1 MKRKLLFLFVM
12 LLTLSGTAQTMQQ
25 STTLIDENTEF
36 SAPPLQNVNFQTD
49 AISIWSLPSTGATS
63 GNTRC
68 PGNTF
73 RYQRTSYLITA
84 AEMAASGFP
93 SGNEIN
99 SIGFLIGTAGVGTQT
114 GTFTVYLRNT
124 TDATY
129 SLGTTW
135 DISAFTKVS
144 EIANWTVP
152 IAAGSYEVPFS
163 GGSSFTYNGGGVYV
177 AWEFSNPAGT
187 LGTTALVALCNLN
200 LSSGLM
206 GQRSSTAMPTTL
218 AASNWRPATIF
229 GNNFYTD
236 IIQVSNIYT
245 NERNPIPFGLP
256 TPVDVRVTNV
266 SATPQNFDLT
276 LTIKDAA
283 TSTTR
288 FTTTQPVALGA
299 NTSSIVSFTGW
310 NPSIQENVNIST
322 STSAVAGENWTI
334 NNTLSIP
341 GNVNDNLY
349 SYTYTTS
356 GSSGFGYTYPN
367 TGIFATKFK
376 MNNQGK
382 VTGANLLIANFAANT
397 GNTVYAVVL
406 NSVGAIVAQSAD
418 YVIVA
423 GDLGNMKSFTFPTPP
438 VFTDEDFYIG
448 IAQTAGTVQWYPIG
462 TLNESPRRL
471 GKYYETTITGG
482 TLTELA
488 TNWNLKFGMEAVVAP
503 NFSLPTITTVA
514 ASGITSTLATV
525 NGTAMA
531 NNNNVSVT
539 FEYGLTT
546 SYGST
551 ATGTPATVSGTN
563 VTSFSSN
570 LTGLTPLT
578 TYHYRAVG
586 TISGVFKYYGA
597 DMTFT
602 TTAPPP
608 TVVTTAATAVGN
620 SDATLN
626 GTVNAN
632 TASSTVTFEWGL
644 TTAYGTTVSATPNTV
659 NGSTTTPVSAS
670 IAGLT
675 INTTYHFRVKAV
687 SSGGTS
693 YGDDKTFLTGCS
705 VPATPGTISGPVS
718 VCQGAS
724 GVVYSVA
731 PVLNADTYIW
741 TLPTGGTI
749 TSGDGTNSIIV
760 AYSASAS
767 SGNVTVKGNNACG
780 DGNTNSL
787 AVTLN
792 PAPVPALTA
801 GPLSVC
807 AGTTGVIYSTVSGMT
822 GYTWTIS
829 SGGSITAGAGTNSI
843 TVNWNTVGPQTIS
856 LNYTNGSGCSAA
868 SPSVFN
874 IGVVARPVPTI
885 SGPAAACKGFANVYT
900 TETGMSSYNWT
911 VSAGGS
917 ITAGAGTNS
926 ITVVWNTLGAKN
938 VGVNYTI
945 PAGCNATTPTTYA
958 VTVNPTTT
966 PTITGDDVLCAGS
979 NDVVY
984 TTEGGFSNYNWYVSY
999 GGVITSGLNTN
1010 EVTVNWSTA
1019 GARTITTNYS
1029 NSLGCAALNPPV
1041 LNVTV
1046 NPTAVPVVAGPTE
1059 VCQGSTGNVYTT
1071 QPLFTDYEWVLSSGG
1086 TITSGAGTNSI
1097 TVTWNTAGNHTV
1109 SSAYTNDFGCHSITP
1124 TVLNVTAAPLP
1135 NASGTIAGTTPVCA
1149 GATDVMYTVAPIT
1162 NADTYNWTL
1171 PAGAT
1176 IASGTGTRTIRVN
1189 FATNASSGIIK
1200 VSGNNDCGAGASSP
1214 NFNLVVN
1221 PLPVTPVITQVGD
1234 TLKSSAASGNQWYLG
1249 GVIILGATNQ
1259 TYVPTQNGS
1268 YTVIVTNNACSS
1280 SPSNA
1285 IVLLNVS
1292 VDDVKVGQLLEVYP
1306 NPNHGQ
1312 FNIKV
1317 VTTKPLV
1324 ADIEIYNNI
1333 GSLRWKQEK
1342 VTIDGV
1348 YITPVDIQMV
1358 PAGVYMVSIRN
1369 KNINVVRKV
1378 IVLK

>member
-1 MKRKLLFLFVM
+1 MKRNLLFLFMM
-12 LLTLSGTAQTMQQ
+12 LLAIFSVAQTVQQ
-25 STTLIDENTEF
+25 STTLIDENTETTQKF
-36 SAPPLQNVNFQTD
+36 AQKNVLETD
-49 AISIWSLPSTGATS
+49 AMSIWTLPSIGSTS
-63 GNTRC
+63 GNTRA

-73 RYQRTSYLITA
+73 RYQRTEYLITA

-93 SGNEIN
+93 SGYEVN
-99 SIGFLIGTAGVGTQT
+99 SIGFLIGTAGVGTQS
-114 GTFTVYLRNT
+114 GDFKVYLRNT

-129 SLGTTW
+129 NLGTNW
-135 DISAFTKVS
+135 DVTGFTLAS
-144 EIANWTVP
+144 SIPAWTVP

-163 GGSSFTYNGGGVYV
+163 GGSTFTYTGGGVYV
-177 AWEFSNPAGT
+177 AWEFSNPSGAI
-187 LGTTALVALCNLN
+187 GTTALVALCNTN
-200 LSSGLM
+200 LAGGLV
-206 GQRSSTAMPTTL
+206 GNRSATAMPTAL
-218 AASNWRPATIF
+218 AASAFRPATIF

-236 IIQVSNIYT
+236 IIQVTNIYT
-245 NERNPIPFGLP
+245 SERDPIPFGIP
-256 TPVDVRVTNV
+256 TPMDVRVTNV
-266 SATPQNFDLT
+266 SATPKTFDVV
-276 LTIKDAA
+276 LTIKDVA

-288 FTTTQPVALGA
+288 FTSTQSVTIPA
-299 NTSSIVSFTGW
+299 NSASIVPVTGW
-310 NPSIQENVNIST
+310 NPTIQENVTISAT
-322 STSAVAGENWTI
+322 TSAIAGENWTI
-334 NNTLSIP
+334 NNALTIP

-349 SYTYTTS
+349 SYTYSTA
-356 GSSGFGYTYPN
+356 GSSGFGFTTPG
-367 TGIFATKFK
+367 TGIFASKFK

-382 VTGANLLIANFAANT
+382 VTGANLAIANFAANT
-397 GNTVYAVVL
+397 GNTIFAAVL
-406 NSVGAIVAQSAD
+406 NSAGALVAQSAN
-418 YVIVA
+418 YVITA
-423 GDLGNMKSFTFPTPP
+423 GDLGTTKNFTFPTPP
-438 VFTDEDFYIG
+438 VFTDEVFYVG
-448 IAQTAGTVQWYPIG
+448 LAQTAGTGQWYPLG
-462 TLNESPRRL
+462 TFT
-471 GKYYETTITGG
+471 ETPQRDLTFYTADITGG
-482 TLTELA
+482 NLTILPSF
-488 TNWNLKFGMEAVVAP
+488 NLKYGIEAQVAP

-514 ASGITSTLATV
+514 ATGVASTLATV

-531 NNNNVSVT
+531 NSNNVSVT

-546 SYGST
+546 AYGST
-551 ATGTPATVSGTN
+551 ATGTPATVSGTS
-563 VTSFSSN
+563 VTPFSSN

-620 SDATLN
+620 TDATLN

-644 TTAYGTTVSATPNTV
+644 TTAYGNTVNATPNIVTGATV
-659 NGSTTTPVSAS
+659 TAVSAN
-670 IAGLT
+670 ITGLT
-675 INTTYHFRVKAV
+675 INTTYHFRVKGV
-687 SSGGTS
+687 SSGGPS
-693 YGDDKTFLTGCS
+693 NGDDKTFLTGCS
-705 VPATPGTISGPVS
+705 IPATPGTISGPIS

-724 GVVYSVA
+724 GVIYSVA

-741 TLPTGGTI
+741 TLPTGATI
-749 TSGDGTNSIIV
+749 TAGSGTNSITV
-760 AYSASAS
+760 AYSTSSS

-780 DGNTNSL
+780 EGNSNSL
-787 AVTLN
+787 AITLN
-792 PAPVPALTA
+792 PAPIPTLTV

-807 AGTTGVIYSTVSGMT
+807 AGTTGVIYSTTSGMT
-822 GYTWTIS
+822 GYTWVIS
-829 SGGSITAGAGTNSI
+829 SGGTITAGAGTNSI
-843 TVNWNTVGPQTIS
+843 TVSWNTIGAQTLS

-868 SPSVFN
+868 SPTVFN
-874 IGVVARPVPTI
+874 IAVVARPVPTI
-885 SGPAAACKGFANVYT
+885 SGPNSACKGFTNVYT
-900 TETGMSSYNWT
+900 TETGMSNYTWT
-911 VSAGGS
+911 ASAGGS
-917 ITAGAGTNS
+917 ITTGAGTNS
-926 ITVVWNTLGAKN
+926 ITVVWNTLGAKT

-984 TTEGGFSNYNWYVSY
+984 TTEGGFSNYTWYVSY
-999 GGVITSGLNTN
+999 GGVITSGFNTN

-1041 LNVTV
+1041 MNVTV
-1046 NPTAVPVVAGPTE
+1046 NPTAVPVIAGPTE

-1109 SSAYTNDFGCHSITP
+1109 SAAYTNDFGCHSIIP

-1135 NASGTIAGTTPVCA
+1135 NAAGTVAGITPVCA
-1149 GATDVMYTVAPIT
+1149 GATDVMYTVAPIA

-1171 PAGAT
+1171 PVGAT
-1176 IASGTGTRTIRVN
+1176 IASGAGTRTIRVD
-1189 FATNASSGIIK
+1189 FAANASSGLIK
-1200 VSGNNDCGAGASSP
+1200 VSGNNGCGAGTSSP

-1221 PLPVTPVITQVGD
+1221 PLPATPVITQVGD

-1249 GVIILGATNQ
+1249 GVIIPGATNQ
-1259 TYVPTQNGS
+1259 KYVPTQNGS
-1268 YTVIVTNNACSS
+1268 YTVIVTNNGCSS

-1292 VDDVKVGQLLEVYP
+1292 IDDVKVGQLLEVYP

-1317 VTTKPLV
+1317 VTSKPLV
-1324 ADIEIYNNI
+1324 ADIEIFNNI

-1342 VTIDGV
+1342 VIIDGV
-1348 YITPVDIQMV
+1348 YITAVDIQMV

-1369 KNINVVRKV
+1369 KDINVVRKV